1 MHRSSMDILKYWLE
15 HMGAVFLMISQTM
28 TAVMN
33 RTAVEQ
39 RIHLLSKVL
48 FIVIAFYIIASL
60 FN

>member
-1 MHRSSMDILKYWLE
+1 
-15 HMGAVFLMISQTM
+15 MISQTM

-33 RTAVEQ
+33 RTAVKQ